1 MHLQQRKRQ
10 LLILMI
16 LLLFVSQACTDIFVP
31 GLPEMSREFGSTIKQ
46 MNLTISVYIYAQ
58 AFFFLIIGVI
68 SDLFGRRRVLLTC
81 IPLQII
87 ASFAIAMTNSL
98 DLVIILRVIQALGS
112 SAIYIVLRLVIKDT
126 LDREE
131 QIHATGVL
139 LIGLV
144 LSPAL
149 APVIGAHLINLWSW
163 RACFILIGM
172 VMTGLLIWL
181 AFLLPETN
189 SKIKQFRSE
198 FSFKNQLSNY
208 AGVLQD
214 KLFITLIILVGGT
227 FASYYGFIA
236 ISSYMYIDEYHISNT
251 LYSYSYVAIAAA
263 YLLGNRIMLW
273 LNKEQVLPWR
283 IIQYGIVISCIG
295 VGLMITSFMG
305 QHNVFFVLGL
315 ATFGSLLIRLATA
328 FINPPIQVLV
338 MNYFGNAGSN
348 AIGLLSCLQ
357 YVFAGFGTAV
367 VSDLPFSPS
376 TSLVVSSIIFTLIS
390 LIGYYF
396 CPYSRIQSKRD
407 ET

>member
-1 MHLQQRKRQ
+1 MYIQRHKQQ
-10 LLILMI
+10 LLFLMI

-31 GLPEMSREFGSTIKQ
+31 GLPEMSHEFASSIKQ

-68 SDLFGRRRVLLTC
+68 SDLFGRRRVLLAC

-98 DLVIILRVIQALGS
+98 TLLIILRVIQALGS
-112 SAIYIVLRLVIKDT
+112 SAIYIILRLVIKDT
-126 LDREE
+126 LTKEE
-131 QIHATGVL
+131 QIHATGML

-149 APVIGAHLINLWSW
+149 APVIGAHLINWWNW
-163 RACFILIGM
+163 RACFIIIGAS
-172 VMTGLLIWL
+172 MTGLVIWL
-181 AFLLPETN
+181 AILLPETN
-189 SKIKQFRSE
+189 LRIQQFRNE
-198 FSFKNQLSNY
+198 FSFKAQLANY
-208 AGVLQD
+208 TGVLQD
-214 KLFITLIILVGGT
+214 RLFIMLIILVGGT

-236 ISSYMYIDEYHISNT
+236 ISSYMYIDEYHTSNT
-251 LYSYSYVAIAAA
+251 LYSYTYVAIAAA

-273 LNKEQVLPWR
+273 LNKEQVRPWR
-283 IIQYGIVISCIG
+283 IIQYGLIISCIG
-295 VGLMITSFMG
+295 VTVMISSLFG
-305 QHNVFFVLGL
+305 QTHIFLILGL

-367 VSDLPFSPS
+367 VSGLPFVPS
-376 TSLVVSSIIFTLIS
+376 VNLVVSSILFTLIS
-390 LIGYYF
+390 LVGYYF
-396 CPYSRIQSKRD
+396 CPHSKIQH
-407 ET
+407 